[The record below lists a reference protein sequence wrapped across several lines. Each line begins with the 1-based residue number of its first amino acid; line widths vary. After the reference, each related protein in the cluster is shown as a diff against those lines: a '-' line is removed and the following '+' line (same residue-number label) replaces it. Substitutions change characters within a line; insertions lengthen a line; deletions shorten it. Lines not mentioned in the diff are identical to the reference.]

1 MPLPEKVAMVAFQL
15 SAKNLSH
22 WVDQMAATVDAAA
35 M

>member
-1 MPLPEKVAMVAFQL
+1 MLLPEKVAMVAFQL

-22 WVDQMAATVDAAA
+22 LVGQMVVTVDAVA